1 MPQQLTLDDARKSLA
16 GHLADRGAAIHAKY
30 GPRVGWNELQRLLQD
45 KECCRYPVELAFS
58 DEGLE
63 DGEFAHPFAKTDD
76 PNDGYVM
83 RVHPFFATEPAVVP
97 ALVLYQLVLVNYG
110 DFASPEDAE
119 TFGAA
124 VLGIDREAYYEQLCE
139 LADLVSTG
147 IATMDPAASHDHG
160 GCGGSCSCG

>member
-1 MPQQLTLDDARKSLA
+1 MRRIPDAGDFGPEGIELGLGLGPVGVREGVIGSL
-16 GHLADRGAAIHAKY
+16 
-30 GPRVGWNELQRLLQD
+30 
-45 KECCRYPVELAFS
+45 
-58 DEGLE
+58 
-63 DGEFAHPFAKTDD
+63 DGEFAHPFAKSDD

-124 VLGIDREAYYEQLCE
+124 VLGIDREAYYDQLCE
-139 LADLVSTG
+139 LADMVSTG
-147 IATMDPAASHDHG
+147 IATMYPAAAAHG
-160 GCGGSCSCG
+160 HAGCGGGGCSCG